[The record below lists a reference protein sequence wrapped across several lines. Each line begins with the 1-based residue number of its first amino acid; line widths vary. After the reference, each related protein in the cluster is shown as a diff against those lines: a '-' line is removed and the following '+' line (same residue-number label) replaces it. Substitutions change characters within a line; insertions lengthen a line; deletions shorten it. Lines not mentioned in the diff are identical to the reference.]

1 MIVGITGAKR
11 SGKSTLASLLRNRHG
26 FVEETFAGPIR
37 RFVADIL
44 SVPVEYL
51 EECKESGIDWLDGI
65 TPRHLMQT
73 VGTEWGRSMIHP
85 EIWLRRVQSAILTAP
100 DVDWVIADVRF
111 PNEAELIR
119 RMGGLVVRVSRPGHE
134 YTGQHVSEQPLS
146 GHLVD
151 FELHNT
157 GTPEGLLAAAES
169 ALGLPIT
176 H

>member
-11 SGKSTLASLLRNRHG
+11 SGKSTLASLLRHRHG
-26 FVEETFAGPIR
+26 FFEETFAGPIR

-44 SVPVEYL
+44 SVPVERL
-51 EECKESGIDWLDGI
+51 EECKESGIDWLDDI

-73 VGTEWGRSMIHP
+73 IGTEWGRAMIHP

-100 DVDWVIADVRF
+100 DEDWVIADVRF

-119 RMGGLVVRVSRPGHE
+119 RMGGRVVRVSRPGHE
-134 YTGQHVSEQPLS
+134 YTGQHASEQPLPC
-146 GHLVD
+146 HLVD
-151 FELHNT
+151 VELHNT

-169 ALGLPIT
+169 ALGLSIT
-176 H
+176 A